1 MDTTLAPTDAAVPV
15 EAPRLPRWLPMTGA
29 LFGILS
35 LVADLVIG
43 DFPDG
48 SAAGLAIAGAEFGMG
63 SAMAVLLIGV
73 ALAGLLGRAVP
84 RWLAASGLVLGLAHF
99 LPSPWGFFA
108 AMLTLL
114 WFVVAGIALSVRQKR

>member
-48 SAAGLAIAGAEFGMG
+48 STSPAALARYMG

-84 RWLAASGLVLGLAHF
+84 RWLAASGLVLGWRTSCPARGASSRRC
-99 LPSPWGFFA
+99 LPCSGSSWPASP
-108 AMLTLL
+108 
-114 WFVVAGIALSVRQKR
+114 